1 MKSQAIP
8 VSEKYTLTIREAA
21 EYSHI
26 GESKL
31 RRLAEE
37 NKDAGWVIWSGCR
50 ILIKRK
56 AFEKFLD
63 VTDAI

>member
-1 MKSQAIP
+1 MKSKAIP
-8 VSEKYTLTIREAA
+8 ISEKYSLTIQEAA

-31 RRLAEE
+31 RRLVEE
-37 NKDAGWVIWSGCR
+37 HKGAGWVIWNGSR

-56 AFEKFLD
+56 AFERFLD
-63 VTDAI
+63 ATDTI